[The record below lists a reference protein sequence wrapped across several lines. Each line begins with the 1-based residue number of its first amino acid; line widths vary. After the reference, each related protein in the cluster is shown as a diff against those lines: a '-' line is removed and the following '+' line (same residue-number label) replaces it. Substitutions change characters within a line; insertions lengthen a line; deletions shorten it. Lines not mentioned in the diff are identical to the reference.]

1 MNKTPT
7 SVLNV
12 LRILRNLK
20 KYQELG
26 VFDNFRIFKKLVKF
40 LLHKTKFNKGK
51 NKMTEKIG
59 IIYNFRLLKG
69 SEKLITQNKPLRKRN

>member
-26 VFDNFRIFKKLVKF
+26 VIDNFRTFKKLVKF
-40 LLHKTKFNKGK
+40 LLQKTKSNKGK
-51 NKMTEKIG
+51 NKRTG
-59 IIYNFRLLKG
+59 
-69 SEKLITQNKPLRKRN
+69 KRHF

>member
-7 SVLNV
+7 SALNV

-26 VFDNFRIFKKLVKF
+26 VIHNFRILKKLVKY
-40 LLHKTKFNKGK
+40 LLHKTIFNKGK
-51 NKMTEKIG
+51 NKRTG
-59 IIYNFRLLKG
+59 
-69 SEKLITQNKPLRKRN
+69 KRHL